1 MATGT
6 MKWFNNSKGWGFV
19 SLEDESEAFVHYS
32 DIEGDGFKALYVGDV
47 IEFELAEGE
56 KGAKAIH
63 VVKTADGEGAPS
75 RPAEDAPVEEESA
88 EELSDEEPLD
98 EEPLDEEPVKLEA

>member
-32 DIEGDGFKALYVGDV
+32 DIEGDGFKALYVDDV
-47 IEFELAEGE
+47 VEFELAEGE
-56 KGAKAIH
+56 KGAKATH
-63 VVKTADGEGAPS
+63 VVKIADGGNT
-75 RPAEDAPVEEESA
+75 PARRAEEESA
-88 EELSDEEPLD
+88 QEP
-98 EEPLDEEPVKLEA
+98 PAEEPVEPEA

>member
-32 DIEGDGFKALYVGDV
+32 DIEGDGFKSLYVGDV

-63 VVKTADGEGAPS
+63 VVKTADGEGAPP
-75 RPAEDAPVEEESA
+75 RPAIDAPA
-88 EELSDEEPLD
+88 EEAPAEEAPA
-98 EEPLDEEPVKLEA
+98 EEPVELEA

>member
-19 SLEDESEAFVHYS
+19 ALEDESEAFVHYS

-47 IEFELAEGE
+47 VEFELAEGE

-63 VVKTADGEGAPS
+63 VVKIADGEGAPP
-75 RPAEDAPVEEESA
+75 RPAEDAPAGEESA
-88 EELSDEEPLD
+88 EEAPAEEPA
-98 EEPLDEEPVKLEA
+98 KLEA

>member
-19 SLEDESEAFVHYS
+19 ALEDESEAFVHYS
-32 DIEGDGFKALYVGDV
+32 DIEGDGFKALYVDDV
-47 IEFELAEGE
+47 VEFELAEGE

-63 VVKTADGEGAPS
+63 VVKIADGGNT
-75 RPAEDAPVEEESA
+75 PARRAEEESA
-88 EELSDEEPLD
+88 QEP
-98 EEPLDEEPVKLEA
+98 PAEEPVELEA

>member
-1 MATGT
+1 MATGI

-19 SLEDESEAFVHYS
+19 ALEDESEAFVHYS

-75 RPAEDAPVEEESA
+75 APPAPVEEEFA
-88 EELSDEEPLD
+88 EES
-98 EEPLDEEPVKLEA
+98 LDEEPVKLEA